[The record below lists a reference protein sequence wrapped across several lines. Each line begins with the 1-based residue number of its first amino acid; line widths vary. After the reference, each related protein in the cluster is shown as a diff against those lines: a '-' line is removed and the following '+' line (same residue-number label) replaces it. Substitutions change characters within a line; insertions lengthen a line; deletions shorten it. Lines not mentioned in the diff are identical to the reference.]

1 MDSTFQPENSPLSKD
16 LEITPESESM
26 EDLPPLEDEPELIS
40 GLGMDSGD
48 EDNPQDVGNVVDLGR
63 DMTVQPEPEDLQTL
77 PEAQSDEDSSLQ
89 DSASADV
96 SPLQKT
102 QSSLVRLPMEPD
114 MAIVSQN
121 DTQREFAES
130 IRSGKYVEAVATV
143 VSKLCHLEIV
153 TIVEDEDDPRSPV
166 GLAHS
171 QGIAGQRM
179 ITRMDLVGGDITKVI
194 GKRFIERSEYKPLQE
209 MHNQQVTEGLGIMKT
224 NLDNLVKAINS
235 LKNLKDLDGKS

>member
-1 MDSTFQPENSPLSKD
+1 
-16 LEITPESESM
+16 
-26 EDLPPLEDEPELIS
+26 
-40 GLGMDSGD
+40 
-48 EDNPQDVGNVVDLGR
+48 
-63 DMTVQPEPEDLQTL
+63 
-77 PEAQSDEDSSLQ
+77 
-89 DSASADV
+89 
-96 SPLQKT
+96 
-102 QSSLVRLPMEPD
+102 